1 MRKLEK
7 YLITGASGNIG
18 KYVVDELL
26 TLKKDVKAAVHNIE
40 KAKLLFKDKE
50 NIEIVEFDFLDKR
63 TFEEALEGVKAIF
76 LVRPPNLADPEKDML
91 PFLKTLKEKEVE
103 KIVFVS
109 LLGVEK
115 NPIVPHRK
123 IEDMIKNLQIPYV
136 FLRPSFFMQ
145 NLNTNHKEEIRKRD
159 ELYIPAGRSKTSFID
174 TRDIGR
180 AAALTLIDEKYKNIG
195 ITLTGKE
202 AIDYYQ
208 VSNIL
213 SEVLKRNIE
222 YKNPSLLRFRK
233 ERIKRGTP
241 KEFAKVMTLLY
252 LMTKLGTAKD
262 ITNDLEK
269 LIGREPISFKQYAID
284 HKDYWI

>member
-1 MRKLEK
+1 MDK
-7 YLITGASGNIG
+7 YLVTGASGNIG
-18 KYVVDELL
+18 KYVVEELL
-26 TLKKDVKAAVHNIE
+26 DLQKGVKAAVHNIDKMDE
-40 KAKLLFKDKE
+40 LFPNKE
-50 NIEIVEFDFLDKR
+50 GIEVVKFDFLDKD
-63 TFEEALEGVKAIF
+63 TFEEALEGVRAIF
-76 LVRPPNLADPEKDML
+76 LVRPPKLAEPQKDML
-91 PFLKTLKEKEVE
+91 PFLETAKEKGIE

-123 IEDMIKNLQIPYV
+123 MEDMIKQLAIPYV

-145 NLNTNHKEEIRKRD
+145 NLNTNHRKEIQTRD
-159 ELYIPAGRSKTSFID
+159 ELYIPAGNSKTSFID
-174 TRDIGR
+174 TRDIAR
-180 AAALTLIDEKYKNIG
+180 AAAISLIEEKYKNTA

-208 VSNIL
+208 VSKTL
-213 SEVLKRNIE
+213 SEVLERNIK

-241 KEFAKVMTLLY
+241 KEFANVMTLLY

-262 ITNDLEK
+262 ITYDLEK
-269 LIGREPISFKQYAID
+269 IIGREPISFKEYARD
-284 HKDYWI
+284 HKDCWI